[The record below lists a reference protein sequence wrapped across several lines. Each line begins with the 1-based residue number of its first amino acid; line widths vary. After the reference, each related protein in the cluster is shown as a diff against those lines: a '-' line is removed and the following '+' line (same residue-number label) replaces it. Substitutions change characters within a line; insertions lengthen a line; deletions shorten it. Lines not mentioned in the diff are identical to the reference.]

1 MITVNGLTFSYGAEY
16 VFHDATFS
24 IGNNQKVGL
33 IGPNGAGKSTLF
45 RLLVGKEE
53 TEHGMISTRGTIG
66 YVPQEVKSDPHIEAA
81 ASVLDYIDPHHTHEE
96 FALKRL
102 LAGLE
107 LPHVLLTD
115 EPKKASDGQKTKLAL
130 ARALLLEPDIL
141 LLDEPTNFMD
151 KAGKKFVMDF
161 LATYPKTLLVIS
173 HDLKLLDT
181 HIDKILSINTQFHTI
196 ETYAGTYSEALKIKR
211 EADELLKRSIKSK
224 QAHIRQMETALP
236 KLYKFT
242 SKKGVRAR
250 VRQQER
256 IRREREKLPPMP
268 QELKSFKLSLPTP
281 PRSGE
286 IPLMVSHIDK
296 SFGEKHVLCDI
307 NMTIRRH
314 EKMVIIGPNGAGK
327 STLIKIVMGI
337 IQPDNG
343 TVILNEA
350 VKIGYY
356 SQEFDV
362 MDPEK
367 SVLETVVDEGEI
379 TEQESRKFLGRFL
392 FTHEQ
397 NGQSVR
403 SLSGGEKTRLS
414 VACLVLRANNLLIL
428 DEPTTYLDPMSQR
441 IILEALKKYQGT
453 LLLVSHSEDFVRELK
468 PDKAFIMRDRKTVFW
483 SDELLDE
490 VGDV

>member
-1 MITVNGLTFSYGAEY
+1 MITVNGLTFSYGGEY
-16 VFHDATFS
+16 VFQNATFS

-115 EPKKASDGQKTKLAL
+115 EPKKASGGQKTKLAL

-224 QAHIRQMETALP
+224 QAHIRQ
-236 KLYKFT
+236 
-242 SKKGVRAR
+242 
-250 VRQQER
+250 
-256 IRREREKLPPMP
+256 
-268 QELKSFKLSLPTP
+268 
-281 PRSGE
+281 
-286 IPLMVSHIDK
+286 
-296 SFGEKHVLCDI
+296 
-307 NMTIRRH
+307 
-314 EKMVIIGPNGAGK
+314 IIW
-327 STLIKIVMGI
+327 
-337 IQPDNG
+337 
-343 TVILNEA
+343 
-350 VKIGYY
+350 
-356 SQEFDV
+356 
-362 MDPEK
+362 
-367 SVLETVVDEGEI
+367 
-379 TEQESRKFLGRFL
+379 RK
-392 FTHEQ
+392 T
-397 NGQSVR
+397 R
-403 SLSGGEKTRLS
+403 SLRYQHDHQEEKKHD
-414 VACLVLRANNLLIL
+414 C
-428 DEPTTYLDPMSQR
+428 PWH
-441 IILEALKKYQGT
+441 ALCCGQT
-453 LLLVSHSEDFVRELK
+453 
-468 PDKAFIMRDRKTVFW
+468 IC
-483 SDELLDE
+483 
-490 VGDV
+490 